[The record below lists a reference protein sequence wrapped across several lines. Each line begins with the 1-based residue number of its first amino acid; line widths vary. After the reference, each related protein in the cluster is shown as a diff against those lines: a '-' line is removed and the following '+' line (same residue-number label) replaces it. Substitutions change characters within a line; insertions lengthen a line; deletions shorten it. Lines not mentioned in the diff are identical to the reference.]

1 MMEYKVND
9 YKEAKDWLKN
19 TDAILITASNGL
31 SIAEGYHIFAD
42 NGSFRRYF
50 GKFRQKYGLDSLIR
64 GVFTPMT
71 AADHE
76 EYMQTV
82 HQYLIDDYH
91 GSEVMKNL
99 LSIVRNK
106 PYFIVTSNGDAHFQ
120 MNGFDRDR
128 IFEVEGNFEGLTE
141 GSEEWNGQRQRF
153 YAFLQEYSGQNALLF
168 ELGIGSR
175 NQLIKAPTM
184 GMAAKYPSWKFITMN
199 MPGEINVPDA
209 LADRTV
215 ALTGDIGENLR
226 NLLNE

>member
-1 MMEYKVND
+1 
-9 YKEAKDWLKN
+9 
-19 TDAILITASNGL
+19 
-31 SIAEGYHIFAD
+31 
-42 NGSFRRYF
+42 
-50 GKFRQKYGLDSLIR
+50 
-64 GVFTPMT
+64 MT

-184 GMAAKYPSWKFITMN
+184 GMAAEYPEHEVTDYEIKWTIRKNQGESFGAIGIFFFC
-199 MPGEINVPDA
+199 PGGPAGYSDTIY
-209 LADRTV
+209 R
-215 ALTGDIGENLR
+215 
-226 NLLNE
+226 

>member
-1 MMEYKVND
+1 MEYKVND

-42 NGSFRRYF
+42 NG
-50 GKFRQKYGLDSLIR
+50 
-64 GVFTPMT
+64 
-71 AADHE
+71 DHE

-175 NQLIKAPTM
+175 NQLIKAPMM
-184 GMAAKYPSWKFITMN
+184 GMAAEYPSWKFITMN